1 MICFFKEKT
10 GLCQLLINKFT
21 SQHPLKFQHIEGLIC
36 TASKKE
42 YDHRPATLV
51 LLKLQTKQCNFH
63 IQVILQ
69 AEEGLKELDAGIN
82 ELKKRI
88 DKLQIDQPSVQE
100 LSKIQ
105 VWFIIS
111 ILDLSILSP
120 VISKEC
126 SFLLFIRPFRKRG
139 LKAFKCV

>member
-1 MICFFKEKT
+1 MV
-10 GLCQLLINKFT
+10 
-21 SQHPLKFQHIEGLIC
+21 S
-36 TASKKE
+36 TAGRKE
-42 YDHRPATLV
+42 YDHRPATL
-51 LLKLQTKQCNFH
+51 LLLQLKTKQCNVH

-105 VWFIIS
+105 VWFISS
-111 ILDLSILSP
+111 ILDPSHHLSHL
-120 VISKEC
+120 
-126 SFLLFIRPFRKRG
+126 
-139 LKAFKCV
+139 

>member
-1 MICFFKEKT
+1 MFSIKNTKH
-10 GLCQLLINKFT
+10 
-21 SQHPLKFQHIEGLIC
+21 SIEDVIS
-36 TASKKE
+36 TASRKE
-42 YDHRPATLV
+42 YDHRPATLLLKLLL
-51 LLKLQTKQCNFH
+51 LLKLQTKQCNFL

-105 VWFIIS
+105 VWFITS
-111 ILDLSILSP
+111 ILDLSILSYVVL
-120 VISKEC
+120 VISKQC
-126 SFLLFIRPFRKRG
+126 SFLLFIRQFRKRDI
-139 LKAFKCV
+139 KAFKCV

>member
-1 MICFFKEKT
+1 M
-10 GLCQLLINKFT
+10 
-21 SQHPLKFQHIEGLIC
+21 
-36 TASKKE
+36 
-42 YDHRPATLV
+42 
-51 LLKLQTKQCNFH
+51 LLKLRTKQCNFH

-100 LSKIQ
+100 LAKIQ
-105 VWFIIS
+105 VWFIIF